1 MLSCVNY
8 IDKRQK
14 AAHMLGVRLSS
25 ERRRLGLSQQQVADL
40 LGLSRSAVG
49 MFETD
54 RASLEVQRLLQLG
67 SVGYDVLKV
76 LTDEPGQVAAGRV
89 LDWNLCVKVTERV
102 NAWEQA
108 RGLRLPE
115 DKKALVVKH
124 LYLRCAAL
132 GRIDELV
139 LDETL
144 QVAA

>member
-1 MLSCVNY
+1 ML
-8 IDKRQK
+8 
-14 AAHMLGVRLSS
+14 
-25 ERRRLGLSQQQVADL
+25 
-40 LGLSRSAVG
+40 
-49 MFETD
+49 ETD
-54 RASLEVQRLLQLG
+54 RGSLEVQRLLQLG
-67 SVGYDVLKV
+67 SFGYDVLKV